1 MRRGKRWL
9 IGVRQVLLHMCITV
23 LAVAIAFSLPA
34 AAQYILYQ
42 WWPRVAQ
49 DANLL
54 IATEF
59 GLAAALVLLFN
70 ISHLAWQD
78 RQKVRAADLA
88 ALAYARQQNNW
99 LARWRERRLVKRL
112 PAARD
117 AFIFTLTGFDTF
129 ADETSLLRDPLKTAY
144 EIRVMLLNPY
154 ARSAEARVNSLP
166 QEITLHSFSRE
177 VRASI
182 DYLASLRTMGKKV
195 TLKFYDQQPFWKV
208 VVLGDHVWVQYCHS
222 GFEVKHEP
230 EYVFA
235 LNRDH
240 PRQGF
245 FVPFYMYVLEQ
256 WGDPRHPE
264 YDFDTG
270 ELVCRDR
277 LGKEVKR
284 VGFGAGDGRES
295 PVLLTPQTA
304 EHHPQRISREAY
316 ANGH

>member
-1 MRRGKRWL
+1 MNEIFPVQRDHRRL
-9 IGVRQVLLHMCITV
+9 ISLSQLLLHMCITV
-23 LAVAIAFSLPA
+23 LAIGIAFSLPV

-42 WWPRVAQ
+42 WWPRVVE

-54 IATEF
+54 IATEI
-59 GLAAALVLLFN
+59 GLAMALVLLFN
-70 ISHLAWQD
+70 ASHLAWQD
-78 RQKVRAADLA
+78 RQKVRAAYLA
-88 ALAYARQQNNW
+88 ALVYARERRTW

-117 AFIFTLTGFDTF
+117 AFIFTLSGFDTF
-129 ADETSLLRDPLKTAY
+129 ADKSSLLRDPLNAAY
-144 EIRVMLLNPY
+144 EIRVMLLNPS

-166 QEITLHSFSRE
+166 QDITLHAFSAE

-182 DYLASLRTMGKKV
+182 DFLDSLRTMGKKV
-195 TLKFYDQQPFWKV
+195 TLRFYDQPPFWKV

-235 LNRDH
+235 LNRDS

-245 FVPFYMYVLEQ
+245 FVPFYMYFLEQ

-264 YDFDTG
+264 YDFATR
-270 ELVCRDR
+270 ELVYRDAR
-277 LGKEVKR
+277 GKEIR
-284 VGFGAGDGRES
+284 RSCLAD
-295 PVLLTPQTA
+295 L
-304 EHHPQRISREAY
+304 
-316 ANGH
+316 NGGTDAAVMSSS

>member
-1 MRRGKRWL
+1 MNPLFPMQRDQRWL

-23 LAVAIAFSLPA
+23 LAIAIAFSLPA
-34 AAQYILYQ
+34 AAQYILYE
-42 WWPRVAQ
+42 WWPRVAH

-54 IATEF
+54 IATEV

-240 PRQGF
+240 PRRGF

-304 EHHPQRISREAY
+304 
-316 ANGH
+316 